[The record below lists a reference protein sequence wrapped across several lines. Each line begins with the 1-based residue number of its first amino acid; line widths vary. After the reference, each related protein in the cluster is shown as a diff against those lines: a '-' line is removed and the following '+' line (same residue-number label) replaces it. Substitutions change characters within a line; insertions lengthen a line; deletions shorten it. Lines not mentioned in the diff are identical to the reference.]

1 MSIKY
6 KRYKL
11 NSQLIVKDKIIHDDW
26 EKIDLPK
33 IDMEVKKQAGKVVLF
48 KLTGDDFPTLD
59 QIKETK
65 IPSSGKIILP
75 LKVYLFHKD
84 ELKDRLNKGE
94 IAIWVLSHEEIG
106 SHLNE
111 LGDLNQ
117 FPLIAVHIDKFAD
130 GRIFSIATQLR
141 INFKFKNEL
150 RALGD
155 ILMDQLYFLKRCGY
169 TSYLIRSD
177 RNANQALKSLSDFSE
192 PYQGAFDIHEPVWRR
207 KSRKS

>member
-59 QIKETK
+59 QIKETQ

-75 LKVYLFHKD
+75 LKVYLLHKD

-111 LGDLNQ
+111 LGDLNR

-192 PYQGAFDIHEPVWRR
+192 TYQGAFDIHEPVWRR

>member
-1 MSIKY
+1 MTIGK
-6 KRYKL
+6 
-11 NSQLIVKDKIIHDDW
+11 
-26 EKIDLPK
+26 KIDLPK

-59 QIKETK
+59 QIKETQ

-75 LKVYLFHKD
+75 LKVYLLHKD

>member
-1 MSIKY
+1 M
-6 KRYKL
+6 

-26 EKIDLPK
+26 VKIDLPK

-59 QIKETK
+59 QIKGTQ

-75 LKVYLFHKD
+75 LKVYLLHKD

-106 SHLNE
+106 SHLSE

-177 RNANQALKSLSDFSE
+177 RNANQAIKSLSDFSE
-192 PYQGAFDIHEPVWRR
+192 PYQGAFDIYEPVWRR

>member
-11 NSQLIVKDKIIHDDW
+11 NSQLIFKDKIIHDDW
-26 EKIDLPK
+26 VKIDLPK

-59 QIKETK
+59 QIKGTQ

-75 LKVYLFHKD
+75 LKVYLLHKD

-106 SHLNE
+106 SHLSE

-177 RNANQALKSLSDFSE
+177 RNANKALKSLSDFSE
-192 PYQGAFDIHEPVWRR
+192 PYQGAFDIYEPVWRR

>member
-26 EKIDLPK
+26 VKIDLPK

-59 QIKETK
+59 QIKGTQ

-75 LKVYLFHKD
+75 LKVYLLHKD

-106 SHLNE
+106 SHLSE

-177 RNANQALKSLSDFSE
+177 RNANKALKSLSDFSE
-192 PYQGAFDIHEPVWRR
+192 PYQGAFDIYEPVWRR

>member
-1 MSIKY
+1 M
-6 KRYKL
+6 

-26 EKIDLPK
+26 VKIDLPK

-59 QIKETK
+59 QIKGTQ

-75 LKVYLFHKD
+75 LKVYLLHKD

-106 SHLNE
+106 SHLSE

-177 RNANQALKSLSDFSE
+177 RNANKALKSLSDFSE
-192 PYQGAFDIHEPVWRR
+192 PYQGAFDIYEPVWRR

>member
-59 QIKETK
+59 QIKETQ

-75 LKVYLFHKD
+75 LKVYLLHKD

-106 SHLNE
+106 SHLSE

-169 TSYLIRSD
+169 TSYVIRSD